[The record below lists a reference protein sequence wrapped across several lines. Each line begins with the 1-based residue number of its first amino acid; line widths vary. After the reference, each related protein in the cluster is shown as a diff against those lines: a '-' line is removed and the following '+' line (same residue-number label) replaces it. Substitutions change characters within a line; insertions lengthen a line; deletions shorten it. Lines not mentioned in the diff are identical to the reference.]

1 MNQEIV
7 HLFKAA
13 VECSIF
19 LNPVEPGLTYGE
31 LREIGQRAGY
41 QAGEINDA
49 LRYAGEV
56 SAPGKD
62 RIIPDQHERASFV
75 FYMEEEPDFRN
86 LKAFDFAISQLNER
100 VKVDGMQNA
109 QLARAVLVERAV
121 RADIPRNDIEAAI
134 TCLIMS
140 NTLTERHEVLRFDG
154 FQGVHPLPSDQF
166 QRRSPPIRKPHR
178 ARAYQLVQDVIQRR
192 TDGRPKQAEPLDDFA
207 VQLEK
212 LSFGPFRLWWTHT
225 VGELRR
231 TDPTSSSV
239 SACVLAA
246 ALIEGALTFLVK
258 HARGLD
264 LGVFRSSDFDGEPRT
279 WKIEH
284 LIKSAASGGNYAILS
299 SQLKNRAEV
308 LCQTR
313 QRIHA
318 GRMLSDYPKG
328 LPDLRPEEARD
339 AKATAEQV
347 VRAVLD
353 WLQRF
358 PPS

>member
-154 FQGVHPLPSDQF
+154 FRGFIPSRVINSKGVLHL
-166 QRRSPPIRKPHR
+166 
-178 ARAYQLVQDVIQRR
+178 Y
-192 TDGRPKQAEPLDDFA
+192 
-207 VQLEK
+207 
-212 LSFGPFRLWWTHT
+212 
-225 VGELRR
+225 
-231 TDPTSSSV
+231 V
-239 SACVLAA
+239 SRIAH
-246 ALIEGALTFLVK
+246 ALI
-258 HARGLD
+258 
-264 LGVFRSSDFDGEPRT
+264 S
-279 WKIEH
+279 
-284 LIKSAASGGNYAILS
+284 LS
-299 SQLKNRAEV
+299 
-308 LCQTR
+308 
-313 QRIHA
+313 
-318 GRMLSDYPKG
+318 RMLFSDG
-328 LPDLRPEEARD
+328 Q
-339 AKATAEQV
+339 TV
-347 VRAVLD
+347 VRNKLNRSTILRSN
-353 WLQRF
+353 WKN
-358 PPS
+358 